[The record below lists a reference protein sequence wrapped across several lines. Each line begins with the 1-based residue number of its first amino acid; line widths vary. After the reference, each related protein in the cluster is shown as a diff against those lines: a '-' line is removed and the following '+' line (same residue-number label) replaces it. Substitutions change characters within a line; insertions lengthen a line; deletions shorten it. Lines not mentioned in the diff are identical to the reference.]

1 MFQVGAI
8 EKSANFGSIVNMVQT
23 WECFSGDKN
32 VLRLNTE
39 VLDGA
44 VDEAAPEGSLKVS
57 FEPPPKS
64 PGNKLFPRLFS
75 FAPVCYD
82 WKYLDPADGD

>member
-23 WECFSGDKN
+23 WESFSGDKN

-44 VDEAAPEGSLKVS
+44 VDEAAPEGSLRG
-57 FEPPPKS
+57 FFCFYTKS
-64 PGNKLFPRLFS
+64 SIAQLSP
-75 FAPVCYD
+75 AP
-82 WKYLDPADGD
+82 WARAGRSII